1 MRLRQQE
8 WASAHGGG
16 VIEGRDIATVVFPNA
31 VLKVFLTASPEVRAQ
46 RRVDQDG
53 GDVAQ
58 IAAAIAERD
67 LLDSTR
73 ADSPLASS
81 SDSVV
86 VDTSDR
92 AIDDVVDEIEQLF
105 LERTK

>member
-1 MRLRQQE
+1 MRIRQQE

-16 VIEGRDIATVVFPNA
+16 VIEGRDIATVVFPEA
-31 VLKVFLTASPEVRAQ
+31 ILKVFLTATPEVRAK

-58 IAAAIAERD
+58 IAAAISERD

-92 AIDDVVDEIEQLF
+92 AIDDVVDEIEGLF
-105 LERTK
+105 LERNM

>member
-1 MRLRQQE
+1 
-8 WASAHGGG
+8 
-16 VIEGRDIATVVFPNA
+16 VIEGRDIATVVFPEA
-31 VLKVFLTASPEVRAQ
+31 ILKVFLTATPEVRAQ

-92 AIDDVVDEIEQLF
+92 AIDDVVEEIERLF
-105 LERTK
+105 TERLQ